1 MTCPKCEVRADLEG
15 RSVHVRL
22 LWSGL
27 KEVARN
33 VERACILYKCSYCN
47 AFWESCGYDRAA
59 RELSQKEAA
68 VLYPALKELIAKQ
81 LLYCYNCNRS
91 IVNKR
96 IVRLVNMSPTKT
108 IISKALNLK
117 PAEKSLLIE
126 ALLRS
131 LDIADPKI
139 EKIWAVEAE
148 KRLKAYKAGK
158 IKTVSFEDM
167 FAQ

>member
-1 MTCPKCEVRADLEG
+1 M
-15 RSVHVRL
+15 
-22 LWSGL
+22 
-27 KEVARN
+27 N
-33 VERACILYKCSYCN
+33 
-47 AFWESCGYDRAA
+47 
-59 RELSQKEAA
+59 
-68 VLYPALKELIAKQ
+68 
-81 LLYCYNCNRS
+81 
-91 IVNKR
+91 
-96 IVRLVNMSPTKT
+96 PTKT

-167 FAQ
+167 FAK